1 MLDRSNISNIH
12 SDLGPNPMNNS
23 RNMMGFMFE
32 AFLQN
37 QIEAAIRQRTMSGT
51 SMLDMV
57 GQPNLGALPVE
68 GETLENP
75 NQIEAIVE
83 NTDEKS
89 NDVSD

>member
-1 MLDRSNISNIH
+1 
-12 SDLGPNPMNNS
+12 
-23 RNMMGFMFE
+23 MMGFMFE

-37 QIEAAIRQRTMSGT
+37 QIEAAIRQRAMTGT
-51 SMLDMV
+51 SMLDMA
-57 GQPNLGALPVE
+57 GQANLGPLPVE
-68 GETLENP
+68 GETLENS